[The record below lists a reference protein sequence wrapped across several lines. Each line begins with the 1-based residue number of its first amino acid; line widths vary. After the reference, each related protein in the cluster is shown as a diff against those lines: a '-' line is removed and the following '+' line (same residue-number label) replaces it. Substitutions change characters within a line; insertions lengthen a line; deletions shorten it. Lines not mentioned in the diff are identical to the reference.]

1 MNEKKAY
8 DRRNTT
14 KEQAK
19 SVKAHSRALEAL
31 ARLFDKIEGTD

>member
-1 MNEKKAY
+1 MNDKRAY

-14 KEQAK
+14 KEQVK

-31 ARLFDKIEGTD
+31 GRLFDTIEGGE